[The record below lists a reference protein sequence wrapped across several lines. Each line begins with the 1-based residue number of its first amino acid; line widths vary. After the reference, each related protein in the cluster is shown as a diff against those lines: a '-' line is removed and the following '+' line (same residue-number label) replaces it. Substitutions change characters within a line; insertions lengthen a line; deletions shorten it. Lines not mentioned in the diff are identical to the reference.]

1 MSEPTRDA
9 PLSDD
14 GSNMS
19 GSERETIHNPSLP
32 TETDGRASRPRLSGL
47 VGVKSGIGKSNT
59 AYYLASQPL
68 KMGASALLID
78 PKGEME

>member
-1 MSEPTRDA
+1 MQNG

-14 GSNMS
+14 GSNIS
-19 GSERETIHNPSLP
+19 GPERETIHNPSLP
-32 TETDGRASRPRLSGL
+32 TETDCRASLPRLSGL
-47 VGVKSGIGKSNT
+47 VGVKSGVGKSNT
-59 AYYLASQPL
+59 AYYLAYQAM